1 MLSNVP
7 NSIEFREMYT
17 SRKESQAMKPE
28 NWPAN
33 EEMQKKANK
42 IAKPAENAINILW
55 EQYETKRDLHRM
67 NEDTRFWYDVLSE
80 EIRNNS
86 DTSLISIGDRNILV
100 LEKTLEEGSIL
111 KCSLDNKTLQAA
123 RYGENGTLDKK
134 YVFTSKNDSLTVEK
148 HENPLKNKK
157 PVIIFPVSL
166 GDLSGKKEAF
176 SHASAWLDEQLP
188 NILSEE
194 RLSKFTKWQ
203 GRSSE
208 QENGKEFSITNED
221 FQGILKRYE
230 ESDEPKVD
238 LSNAVNLFV
247 KAVKEEGQLIM
258 NIGYSVEY
266 AIKFY
271 VTEDWGYHIIH
282 DVKMHELKVI
292 KYRRYKGDFVGPE
305 LGKYTIQLD
314 PYDAHNSTWNS
325 FKFGGNLN
333 PNSIEIPDKPIE
345 YEEFQAGETGE
356 VQHFVKAATKKLLNI
371 SEGLKKYIEER
382 EGTRCLN

>member
-1 MLSNVP
+1 MLSNVS

-17 SRKESQAMKPE
+17 SRPE
-28 NWPAN
+28 NWQAS
-33 EEMQKKANK
+33 EEVQKKANK

-55 EQYETKRDLHRM
+55 EQYESKRDLHRM
-67 NEDTRFWYDVLSE
+67 DEDTRFWYDVLSE

-111 KCSLDNKTLQAA
+111 KCSLDNKTLQA
-123 RYGENGTLDKK
+123 
-134 YVFTSKNDSLTVEK
+134 LTVEK

-166 GDLSGKKEAF
+166 GNLSGKKEAF

-188 NILSEE
+188 HILSEE
-194 RLSKFTKWQ
+194 RLSKFAQWQ
-203 GRSSE
+203 GRSTE
-208 QENGKEFSITNED
+208 QENGEEPSITQED
-221 FQGILKRYE
+221 FQKILKRYE

-238 LSNAVNLFV
+238 LSNAVNLLV
-247 KAVKEEGQLIM
+247 KAVKEEDHLIM

-266 AIKFY
+266 AINFY
-271 VTEDWGYHIIH
+271 AAEDWGYHIIH
-282 DVKMHELKVI
+282 DVKMHELQVI

-314 PYDAHNSTWNS
+314 PYGTHNSTWNS
-325 FKFGGNLN
+325 FKFGGNLD

-356 VQHFVKAATKKLLNI
+356 VQHSVKAAIKKLLNI

-382 EGTRCLN
+382 EGTCYLT

>member
-1 MLSNVP
+1 
-7 NSIEFREMYT
+7 
-17 SRKESQAMKPE
+17 MKPE
-28 NWPAN
+28 NWQAS
-33 EEMQKKANK
+33 EEMQKKVNT

-55 EQYETKRDLHRM
+55 EQYETKRDVHRM
-67 NEDTRFWYDVLSE
+67 HEDTRFWYDVLSE

-134 YVFTSKNDSLTVEK
+134 YVFTSKNASLTVEE
-148 HENPLKNKK
+148 HENLLKKKK
-157 PVIIFPVSL
+157 PVTIFPVSL

-188 NILSEE
+188 HMLSKE
-194 RLSKFTKWQ
+194 RHSKFTKCP
-203 GRSSE
+203 GRSSD

-230 ESDEPKVD
+230 ESDEPKIN
-238 LSNAVNLFV
+238 LSNAVNSLV
-247 KAVKEEGQLIM
+247 KAVKEEDHLIM

-266 AIKFY
+266 AINFY
-271 VTEDWGYHIIH
+271 AAEDWGYHIIH
-282 DVKMHELKVI
+282 DVKMHELQVI

-305 LGKYTIQLD
+305 LDKYTIQLD
-314 PYDAHNSTWNS
+314 PYATYNFTWNS
-325 FKFGGNLN
+325 FKFGGNLD
-333 PNSIEIPDKPIE
+333 PNSTEIPDWPIE
-345 YEEFQAGETGE
+345 YEDFQAGETGE
-356 VQHFVKAATKKLLNI
+356 VPHSVKAAAKKRLNI
-371 SEGLKKYIEER
+371 SEDLKNILR
-382 EGTRCLN
+382 SGIN

>member
-17 SRKESQAMKPE
+17 SRKENQAMKPE
-28 NWPAN
+28 NWQAN
-33 EEMQKKANK
+33 EEMQKKVNT

-86 DTSLISIGDRNILV
+86 ATSLISIGDRNILV

-123 RYGENGTLDKK
+123 RYGENDTLDKK

-148 HENPLKNKK
+148 HENLLKNKK
-157 PVIIFPVSL
+157 PVTIFPVSL

-176 SHASAWLDEQLP
+176 SHASAWFDEQLP
-188 NILSEE
+188 HILSEE

-208 QENGKEFSITNED
+208 QEIRKEFSIVNED
-221 FQGILKRYE
+221 FQKIIKRYE

-238 LSNAVNLFV
+238 LSNAVNSLV
-247 KAVKEEGQLIM
+247 KAVKEEDHLIM

-266 AIKFY
+266 GLNFY
-271 VTEDWGYHIIH
+271 ATEDWGYHIIH

-292 KYRRYKGDFVGPE
+292 KYRRYQGDFVGPE
-305 LGKYTIQLD
+305 LGKYTILLD
-314 PYDAHNSTWNS
+314 PYDTHNYIWNS
-325 FKFGGNLN
+325 FKFGGNLDH
-333 PNSIEIPDKPIE
+333 NSIDEPDWPIE

-356 VQHFVKAATKKLLNI
+356 IPPSVKAATKKLLNI
-371 SEGLKKYIEER
+371 SEDLKNILEAE
-382 EGTRCLN
+382 

>member
-1 MLSNVP
+1 
-7 NSIEFREMYT
+7 MYT

-28 NWPAN
+28 NRQAS

-42 IAKPAENAINILW
+42 IAKPAEDAINILW
-55 EQYETKRDLHRM
+55 EQYEPNRDLHRM
-67 NEDTRFWYDVLSE
+67 DEDTRFWYDVLSE

-148 HENPLKNKK
+148 HENLLKNKK
-157 PVIIFPVSL
+157 PVTIFPVSL

-188 NILSEE
+188 HILSEE

-238 LSNAVNLFV
+238 LSNAVNLLV
-247 KAVKEEGQLIM
+247 KAVKEEDHLIM

-266 AIKFY
+266 AINYY

-282 DVKMHELKVI
+282 DVKMHELQVI
-292 KYRRYKGDFVGPE
+292 KYRRYKGDFVDPE
-305 LGKYTIQLD
+305 LGKYIIQLD
-314 PYDAHNSTWNS
+314 PYDAHNYTWNS
-325 FKFGGNLN
+325 FKFGGNLD
-333 PNSIEIPDKPIE
+333 PNSIEKPNRPIE
-345 YEEFQAGETGE
+345 YEDFQAGETGE
-356 VQHFVKAATKKLLNI
+356 VPHSVKAATKKLLNI
-371 SEGLKKYIEER
+371 SEGLNK
-382 EGTRCLN
+382 